1 MLALPETIGYDSFI
15 ATHQPDGNMN
25 TITLKQ
31 VQALKAAGRVV
42 YGYPVKG
49 MVCVDGFKYFKAT
62 TEVAKAAKAQ

>member
-1 MLALPETIGYDSFI
+1 
-15 ATHQPDGNMN
+15 MN